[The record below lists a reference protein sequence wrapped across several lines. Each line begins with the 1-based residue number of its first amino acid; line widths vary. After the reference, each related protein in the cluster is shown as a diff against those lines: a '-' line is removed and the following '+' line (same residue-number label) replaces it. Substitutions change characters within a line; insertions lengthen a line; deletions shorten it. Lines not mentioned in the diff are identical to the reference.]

1 MRRRSFLKLSA
12 TTLAASVAGSLHA
25 LPRHTGQLWAERKFT
40 MSLNP
45 GAIGVNVSLEE
56 LINYAI
62 DFRFEAISPPT
73 EEVAKLSTDALAAVH
88 DRMKTH
94 SLQWGSAGLP
104 VDFRKDDATFKA
116 GLDALPA
123 TAKSLQQAG
132 VTRMNTWIM
141 PRHDTLTYLENFEF
155 HATRLRQIGAIL
167 GDHDIRFGLE
177 YVGPLTL
184 RANHKFTF
192 IHSLRETRELL
203 AYIDEPNVGIVLDS
217 FHWYTAHETAA
228 DLLTVKNEEIV
239 ACDLNDVPVGREI
252 DEQIDGQRMLPLATG
267 VIDTKAFLQALV
279 TIGYDGPVRA
289 EPFNKELN
297 DLPNEAA
304 VSATSTAMHEAFNLI

>member
-12 TTLAASVAGSLHA
+12 STFASSA
-25 LPRHTGQLWAERKFT
+25 LGPLKPTHLWPERQFT
-40 MSLNP
+40 MSLNA
-45 GAIGVNVSLEE
+45 GAIGVNAPLDE

-62 DFRFEAISPPT
+62 DFNFEAVSPPT
-73 EEVAKLSTDALAAVH
+73 GEVARLSPDTLQSVRS
-88 DRMKTH
+88 RMKSH
-94 SLQWGSAGLP
+94 NLQWGSAGLP
-104 VDFRKDDATFKA
+104 VDFRKDIDTFNE
-116 GLDALPA
+116 GLHALPA
-123 TAKSLQQAG
+123 VANSLQRAG

-141 PRHDTLTYLENFEF
+141 PRHDTLTYMENFNQ
-155 HATRLRQIGAIL
+155 HATRLQQIGTVL
-167 GDHDIRFGLE
+167 GDHGIRFGLE

-184 RANHKFTF
+184 RAKFKYTF
-192 IHSLRETRELL
+192 IHSLKETRELL
-203 AYIDEPNVGIVLDS
+203 SKIDRPNVGLVLDS

-228 DLLTVKNEEIV
+228 DLLTIKNEEVV
-239 ACDLNDVPVGREI
+239 ACDLNDVPVGRKI

-267 VIDTKAFLQALV
+267 VIDVKSFLNALI